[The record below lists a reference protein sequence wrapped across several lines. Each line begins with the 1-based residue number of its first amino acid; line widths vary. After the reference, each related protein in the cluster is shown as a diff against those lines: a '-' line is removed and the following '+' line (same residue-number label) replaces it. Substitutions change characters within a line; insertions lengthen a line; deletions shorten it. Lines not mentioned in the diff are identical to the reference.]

1 MVWYNPR
8 VKSNVLCNGKSQE
21 DAKMKKIWMVCA
33 AATAAI
39 TCATSHAGTLTWKG
53 GNSGTW
59 DATTA
64 NWEDA
69 SGNPTAWIDDSTA
82 SFKNTAAMTI
92 TVSGSISAD
101 NILGSSTGNITFTGS
116 GTLAWRGW
124 LQSQGHVYF
133 ENGLTL
139 ADNGNGL
146 HFNGGAHVFLRN
158 TANTYT
164 GGTYIKNSN
173 NTYSRA
179 FSLDGGDL
187 ALGPV
192 PATPTDNIFAVG
204 ATDRNTC
211 LYVSTRKTVEL
222 NANRKILIS
231 DGCELRLCPQGTLR
245 IKGIIH
251 GALASN
257 GYPTGTRIQS
267 HLYYNNNANQ
277 WPGRTILDSGDG
289 NVSEFGRLYVLG
301 DLEIASGTYR
311 AITAEAKKTDENAP
325 LFVKGNGAYDPHMGH
340 LLVSGGRLENV
351 QSSRYMQVNNYGQ
364 VDIAGGTVQMVGNA
378 ESEYLNALYTP
389 AKTIIRDGGM
399 LNVSLL
405 RVSQATAGNGGEIFL
420 LTNGVLRVSYMK
432 LDYRQYPK
440 GIVHFNGGK
449 LQSRN
454 GNSNTPII
462 GYSTSNNWNDVTFAV
477 EAGGAIFDTSNG
489 QHLWFGRPLVSGV
502 AAGET
507 DGGLTC
513 LLGSGRAVVLT
524 DCVTNST
531 YNGPTRLEL
540 VGDVTGTGTLQCRA
554 ANALPATTKL
564 QIGAGC
570 LAGFNEW
577 AGARAD
583 LAQTVARVEGL
594 GRVINNSKFA
604 VTGAV
609 APIFDGTYGTLS
621 FEKVMPV
628 AALSCDLEIAGDVN
642 GCGCVKFESAGQ
654 DISGMTLKVVDFSA
668 LDKTAARST
677 YKILDA
683 PRGYTGAFAKPSGW
697 PGTWEVKYTSTAA
710 YLRFKQGLMI
720 TVR

>member
-1 MVWYNPR
+1 
-8 VKSNVLCNGKSQE
+8 
-21 DAKMKKIWMVCA
+21 MKKILIICVA
-33 AATAAI
+33 AVVEI
-39 TCATSHAGTLTWKG
+39 TCATSHAGTLTWNG
-53 GNSGTW
+53 GKSGPW
-59 DATTA
+59 DATTD
-64 NWEDA
+64 NWKDA
-69 SGNPTAWIDDSTA
+69 SGNKTAWIADSTA
-82 SFKNTAAMTI
+82 SFSNTEAMTI

-101 NILGSSTGNITFTGS
+101 NILGSSTGNITFQGS

-187 ALGPV
+187 ALGPL
-192 PATPTDNIFAVG
+192 PTTPTDNIFAVG
-204 ATDRNTC
+204 ATDKNTC

-222 NANRKILIS
+222 NANRKILIK
-231 DGCELRLCPQGTLR
+231 DGCELRVCPQGTLR

-251 GALASN
+251 GEPAS
-257 GYPTGTRIQS
+257 GSTFPTGTRIQS

-277 WPGRTILDSGDG
+277 WTGRTILDSGSG
-289 NVSEFGRLYVLG
+289 NINEFGRLYVLG

-325 LFVKGNGAYDPHMGH
+325 LFVKGHGAYDPHMGH

-399 LNVSLL
+399 LDVSLL
-405 RVSQATAGNGGEIFL
+405 RVSQATEGNGGEIFL
-420 LTNGVLRVSYMK
+420 LTNGILRISSMK

-454 GNSNTPII
+454 GNSNTYVVDSPI
-462 GYSTSNNWNDVTFAV
+462 SNNWEDITFAV
-477 EAGGAIFDTSNG
+477 EAGGAIFDTSYGN
-489 QHLWFGRPLVSGV
+489 HVWFGRPLVSGV
-502 AAGET
+502 VEGET

-513 LLGSGRAVVLT
+513 LLGNGKAVVLT

-531 YNGPTRLEL
+531 YNGPTRLEP
-540 VGDVTGTGTLQCRA
+540 VGSETSGTRTLQCRV
-554 ANALPATTKL
+554 ANALPVATTL
-564 QIGAGC
+564 QIGARC
-570 LAGFNEW
+570 QAGFNMW
-577 AGARAD
+577 TGARAD
-583 LAQTVARVEGL
+583 LSQTVARVEGH
-594 GRVINNSKFA
+594 GRVFNNSKFA

-609 APIFDGTYGTLS
+609 APVFDGTYGTLS
-621 FEKVMPV
+621 FEKAMPV
-628 AALSCDLEIAGDVN
+628 AALSCDLEIAGDAN

-654 DISGMTLKVVDFSA
+654 DISGLTLNVADISA
-668 LDKTAARST
+668 FDKDAARGT

-683 PRGYTGAFAKPSGW
+683 PNGYTGTFAVGNVADPW
-697 PGTWEVKYTSTAA
+697 CVKYTSTAA
-710 YLRFKQGLMI
+710 YI
-720 TVR
+720 TYKKGMMLIIK